1 VGIAVSEEL
10 EQVLSQLRREY
21 LAESPARLAELR
33 RLIAAFR
40 AGDPDASQSLII
52 LFHRLAGS
60 GGSYGFPE
68 ISEIGRTMERW
79 LKSTPPPGPEQAGKL
94 EEAVEQLARNFDQS
108 GTQGG
113 EGFV

>member
-1 VGIAVSEEL
+1 MGIPVSEEL

-33 RLIAAFR
+33 KHVAAFR
-40 AGDPDASQSLII
+40 AGDPDASQVLVI

-68 ISEIGRTMERW
+68 ISEIGQSMERW
-79 LKSTPPPGPEQAGKL
+79 LRSTPPPGPEQAGTL
-94 EEAVEQLARNFDQS
+94 EEAVERLTRNFDQS
-108 GTQGG
+108 GG
-113 EGFV
+113 EGFG

>member
-1 VGIAVSEEL
+1 MSEEL
-10 EQVLSQLRREY
+10 EQVLLRLRAEY

-33 RLIAAFR
+33 KYIAAFR
-40 AGDPDASQSLII
+40 AGDSDASQTLII

-94 EEAVEQLARNFDQS
+94 DEALERLARNFDQAGAS
-108 GTQGG
+108 S
-113 EGFV
+113 